1 MSIRKKAV
9 LFAFGCL
16 IASGC
21 SAGGNPGAQP
31 GNAPAAEKPAENA
44 KPVTL
49 QVFQAGGSISDT
61 EFKELIAE
69 PVKKKFPHITM
80 ELIREGQAKR
90 DQLITAGEF
99 PDLIFTS
106 SISMNGFLE
115 LNLMKDLQE
124 MINKSKLDMNQY
136 EKRAIDQIKSLSD
149 NGQMYALPFSINYG
163 ALFYNKD
170 IFDRAGI
177 PYPAEGLAWEDLL
190 DLARKVAEKEPSVR
204 VLGTSGITRD
214 AISLRFPLVDPKA
227 EKPILANDDWKWL
240 LEFHQSLNKLPDNKQ
255 AKGGRDGFVK
265 DRTMAMYTSYGARI
279 GELEEMEQSGQS
291 FKWDLTTFPVR
302 RDAKV
307 QGMETES
314 HILSVSSMAK
324 HPEEAFNVI
333 TFLTTNDEVQ
343 TQVARKARVSS
354 LKADKYKTLFG
365 QDLKSLQGKNVQ
377 AIFKNKYGP
386 NAQQT
391 KYDAAAEKAIN
402 SALSKVN
409 SGKADVNTALREAE
423 EEASKG
429 IAELKLADKK

>member
-1 MSIRKKAV
+1 MLMRRKAV
-9 LFAFGCL
+9 LFSLGCL
-16 IASGC
+16 LISGC
-21 SAGGNPGAQP
+21 SSGGNTGAPQGEQQP
-31 GNAPAAEKPAENA
+31 GKPAENA
-44 KPVTL
+44 KQITL

-61 EFKELIAE
+61 EFKELIAD

-99 PDLIFTS
+99 PDMIFTS
-106 SISMNGFLE
+106 SITVGGFLE

-177 PYPAEGLAWEDLL
+177 PYPAEGLAWEDILE
-190 DLARKVAEKEPSVR
+190 LARKVAEKEPSVR
-204 VLGTSGITRD
+204 ALGTSGITRD
-214 AISLRFPLVDPKA
+214 AISLRMPLVDPKT
-227 EKPILANDDWKWL
+227 EKPVIATDDWKWL
-240 LEFHQSLNKLPDNKQ
+240 MQYHQTLNKLPDNKQ

-279 GELEEMEQSGQS
+279 GELEELELSGQS
-291 FKWDLTTFPVR
+291 FKWDMATFPVR
-302 RDAKV
+302 KDAKV

-314 HILSVSSMAK
+314 HILSISSTAK
-324 HPEEAFNVI
+324 HPEDAFNVI

-354 LKADKYKTLFG
+354 LKAEKYKSLFG

-377 AIFKNKYGP
+377 AIFKNKYAP

-391 KYDAAAEKAIN
+391 KYDAAAEKAVN
-402 SALSKVN
+402 NALSKVN
-409 SGKADVNTALREAE
+409 AGKADVNTALREAE